1 VSSPRIVRT
10 QNGRSVVLGNELG
23 KGGEGIVY
31 ELQGN
36 VALAAKLY
44 HKDKAAERQQKIEAI
59 VAAQWHKTT
68 SCVAFPIDALLT
80 AQGQFLGFTM
90 ARIARNKPIHDLYSP
105 TSRKTAFPRAN
116 FPFLIH
122 TALNIATAVAN
133 VHHTGC
139 VIGDINHSGILI
151 ADNAIAVLIDCDSFQ
166 VTVGPKTFIC
176 KVGVP
181 DFTPPELQGQRLDQ
195 FARTPNHDA
204 FGLAVVIFNLL
215 FMGRH
220 PFAGRFLGR
229 GDIPPLETAI
239 AQYRFA
245 YSSRKHETQTEPP
258 PNVPVLSDVPQ
269 EMANAFETAFGQ
281 LGVAKARPTALD
293 WVNILKRSQRE
304 IKQCTSSHAHQYFR
318 TAPSCPW
325 CRMENAYPGFLA
337 FAPPIISVTSPMP
350 INLAQLIAAI
360 RGVPDP
366 GTAPELAA
374 TMQPPHGSPSFSVGQ
389 SAKESIARYIA
400 ALVCA
405 FVAII
410 LFRLQVPGPALGLF
424 ALAGSIFLALR
435 ESETA
440 KKARQALNHT
450 TTAWTNVE
458 AKWAQWKNNANFLQI
473 RTEANTVILQL
484 QNLGGEENRRIADLK
499 ARQRDIQ
506 LNRFLEKFYI
516 SSAKIK
522 NIGRNRKIV
531 LRSYGIETAADVQRH
546 GILQINGFGPV
557 IAGSLVAWRTSIER
571 KFVFKPN
578 EPLNPADVSSVRSA
592 ILKEKSD
599 IETKLRQ
606 CLTRLERASN
616 ETRSMRNSLQ
626 SAAVQCWKARKQAES
641 ECSGLASFPVPARLA
656 GVGAV
661 MLLSFTLLNASESLS
676 TKALPAKQVDVEQTG
691 GHATNGNE
699 TQPNVSL
706 PLPAGRAPESRPDTA
721 PRPVTTPPNPVPKST
736 VANPEQETV
745 ATPEK
750 PPAPIVPSP
759 TNSAKKKT
767 VNPLVGP
774 DISLSTQRIAARPS
788 ELPSL
793 EDVSQIQ
800 SRLRDLGFLSFSPT
814 GVWDGRSREALQDFK
829 VVNRLGSDGAWT
841 VRAGEALA
849 SPASIRASQSFI
861 GRWCG
866 EKREPPLL
874 INSRRASSSTGGV
887 CEFAKF
893 ESEKGDWRAKA
904 VCTEYGRSWTA
915 NIRFVVR
922 GNKLVW
928 SSESGSASYLR
939 CR

>member
-1 VSSPRIVRT
+1 VSSLASVRT
-10 QNGRSVVLGNELG
+10 QNGHSIILGNQLG
-23 KGGEGIVY
+23 KGGEGVVY
-31 ELQGN
+31 EVQGSS
-36 VALAAKLY
+36 ALAAKIY
-44 HKDKAAERQQKIEAI
+44 HRDQAADRQQKIAAI
-59 VAAQWHKTT
+59 VAAQWHKTA
-68 SCVAFPIDALLT
+68 SCVAFPIDALFST
-80 AQGQFLGFTM
+80 AGHFLGFTM
-90 ARIARNKPIHDLYSP
+90 PRIARNKPIHDLYSP
-105 TSRKTAFPRAN
+105 TSRKTAFPNAN

-122 TALNIATAVAN
+122 TALNIATAVAK
-133 VHHTGC
+133 VHNTGC

-151 ADNAIAVLIDCDSFQ
+151 ADNAIATLIDCDSFQ
-166 VTVGPKTFIC
+166 VTVGPKTFLC

-181 DFTPPELQGQRLDQ
+181 DFTPPELQGKRLDQ
-195 FARTPNHDA
+195 FQRMPNHDA

-229 GDIPPLETAI
+229 GVVPPLEIAI

-245 YSSRKHETQTEPP
+245 YSSRKHETQTDPP
-258 PNVPVLSDVPQ
+258 PNVPVLADIPQ
-269 EMANAFETAFGQ
+269 EMSDAFESAFGQ
-281 LGVAKARPTALD
+281 LGVSKGRPNAID
-293 WVNILKRSQRE
+293 WVNILKRSQCE
-304 IKQCTSSHAHQYFR
+304 IRQCTSSRAHQYFR
-318 TAPSCPW
+318 RASSCPW

-337 FAPPIISVTSPMP
+337 FAPPIISVTSPTP

-360 RGVPDP
+360 RGVSDP

-374 TMQPPHGSPSFSVGQ
+374 TMPPLHGSPSFSIGQ
-389 SAKESIARYIA
+389 SAKVSIARYIA

-410 LFRLQVPGPALGLF
+410 LFRLQGPGPGLGLF

-440 KKARQALNHT
+440 KKARQALNQT

-473 RTEANTVILQL
+473 RTEANTVISQL
-484 QNLGGEENRRIADLK
+484 QNLGGEETRRIADLK
-499 ARQRDIQ
+499 VRQKDIQ
-506 LNRFLEKFYI
+506 LHRFLEKFYI
-516 SSAKIK
+516 SNAKIK

-546 GILQINGFGPV
+546 AILQINGFGPV

-571 KFVFKPN
+571 KFIFKPN

-592 ILKEKSD
+592 ILKEQSD
-599 IETKLRQ
+599 LETNLRQ

-626 SAAVQCWKARKQAES
+626 AAAVQCWKARKQAES

-661 MLLSFTLLNASESLS
+661 MLLSFTLLNASDSLS

-706 PLPAGRAPESRPDTA
+706 PAPTRLPEPRKDVASRPVPA
-721 PRPVTTPPNPVPKST
+721 LPNPIPKTTMTDSEQST
-736 VANPEQETV
+736 PAV
-745 ATPEK
+745 PEK
-750 PPAPIVPSP
+750 SAPLPIVPFP
-759 TNSAKKKT
+759 KKSEEKRTADPPPIPDKT
-767 VNPLVGP
+767 
-774 DISLSTQRIAARPS
+774 TQRTAARDS
-788 ELPSL
+788 ALPPVQ
-793 EDVSQIQ
+793 DVSQIQ
-800 SRLRDLGFLSFSPT
+800 SRLRYLGFLSSSPT
-814 GVWDGRSREALQDFK
+814 GVWDGKSRDALQDFK
-829 VVNRLGSDGAWT
+829 TVNRLGSDGAWT

-849 SPASIRASQSFI
+849 SPTSIRAGQSFL

-874 INSRRASSSTGGV
+874 INSRRAASSTGGV
-887 CEFAKF
+887 CEFANF
-893 ESEKGDWRAKA
+893 DSEKGEWRVKA
-904 VCTEYGRSWTA
+904 VCTEGKGSWTA

-922 GNKLVW
+922 GNRLVW
-928 SSESGSASYLR
+928 SSESRSASYLR
-939 CR
+939 CK